1 MTEITNNTSAFERFI
16 NTLSR
21 IQKHELNVICND
33 NDALIRGYNNRY
45 LVELLHENDFVIN
58 KKPHSVEI
66 TLSGKEFFEYYKK
79 ITKEKI

>member
-1 MTEITNNTSAFERFI
+1 MNEIHNNSCGFKRFI

-45 LVELLHENDFVIN
+45 LVEILEEKGFV
-58 KKPHSVEI
+58 KTDKPFNYEI
-66 TLSGKEFFEYYKK
+66 TLSGKEFFEYLKK
-79 ITKEKI
+79 ISEEKI